1 MALVTRVAQA
11 SMDASTG
18 MFAPQITGNLY
29 AGEAL
34 DVAAACY
41 IKAADGKVYM
51 SNGTAAN
58 EAAKFDGFTPRACA
72 IGEPVTLFGVGARFR
87 YGSGLT
93 VGADLFVGATAGRL
107 DTAPTA
113 GGISPIARVLHGG
126 TDIRV
131 LANADR
137 GKTVAGG
144 IAMFISTEQTG
155 TGASQNIAHGLGV
168 APTKVFTAP
177 TDTSPATV
185 GVYTLTEGAHDAT
198 NVVVTVTSGKKFKV
212 MALA

>member
-11 SMDASTG
+11 SGDTTHLQKV
-18 MFAPQITGNLY
+18 PQISGDLY

-34 DVAAACY
+34 DAVAACY
-41 IKAADGKVYM
+41 IKAADGLVYM

-58 EAAKFDGFTPRACA
+58 EAAKLDGFTARAVA
-72 IGEPVTLFGVGARFR
+72 VGQPVTLYGVGARFR
-87 YGSGLT
+87 YGTGLT
-93 VGADLFVGATAGRL
+93 VGANYYIAATAGRL

-113 GGISPIARVLHGG
+113 GGVAPVARTVNG

-131 LANADR
+131 LGNADV
-137 GKTVAGG
+137 GKLTKAGT
-144 IAMFISTEQTG
+144 ALFVSAEQTG
-155 TGASQNIAHGLGV
+155 TGSPQNIAHGLGV
-168 APTKVFTAP
+168 APAAVFTAP
-177 TDTSPATV
+177 TDTAPATT

-212 MALA
+212 MAWA